1 VSLKDPFGLAN
12 PGGCT
17 FYNSGAAF
25 ARRPPAFPDPE
36 LLRTSHIRRS
46 AAKKSACLFSPGS
59 GFAVSFQQTRLPGVL
74 QPPKT
79 IRRPFLEA
87 LDMTSR
93 RHFLLLLV
101 AVFPAL
107 GASYRT
113 TNFVVSAPT
122 PQIAQ
127 QFAEAA
133 EYYRKEKALHW
144 LGREM
149 PAWGV
154 PCPLFVKV
162 TMGGPGGATTF
173 QFDRGQI
180 LSQRMEI
187 EGPLDRLLASV
198 LPHEVTHTVFAYYFR
213 QPVPRWADEGGSVL
227 SEDDAERLR
236 HDRLVRRNLNEG
248 RAFPLRRLFEL
259 RDYPRN
265 NEQVGC
271 MYAEGFSMTNYLV
284 NASDRPTFL
293 KFLDH
298 GMHQGWDSAVRTYYH
313 HNSVEELEAAWLA
326 ELRRTRGQ
334 PDAVLAKNTG
344 PAPITP
350 TGRTIVRLT
359 APPVQPLDDSPRQPT
374 YRGLAPSPGQ
384 GNDRFGDSARRPEYL
399 PEYNPA
405 ANARRPQAASAT
417 GWQPVR
423 QEGYPPVQ
431 VQLGPPQFEAPPPEV
446 GMPVPGSASP
456 VGYPQ

>member
-1 VSLKDPFGLAN
+1 
-12 PGGCT
+12 
-17 FYNSGAAF
+17 
-25 ARRPPAFPDPE
+25 
-36 LLRTSHIRRS
+36 
-46 AAKKSACLFSPGS
+46 
-59 GFAVSFQQTRLPGVL
+59 
-74 QPPKT
+74 
-79 IRRPFLEA
+79 
-87 LDMTSR
+87 MTSR
-93 RHFLLLLV
+93 RHLLV
-101 AVFPAL
+101 LLVGILPAM

-113 TNFVVSAPT
+113 TNFVVYAPT
-122 PQIAQ
+122 AQIAQ
-127 QFAEAA
+127 QVGQAA
-133 EYYRKEKALHW
+133 EYYRKEKAIHW

-154 PCPLFVKV
+154 PCPLTVKV
-162 TMGGPGGATTF
+162 TMAGPGGATTF

-180 LSQRMEI
+180 MSQRMDI

-213 QPVPRWADEGGSVL
+213 QPLPRWADEGGSVL

-259 RDYPRN
+259 RDYPRS

-271 MYAEGFSMTNYLV
+271 MYAQGFSMTNYLV

-293 KFLDH
+293 KFIDH
-298 GMHQGWDSAVRTYYH
+298 GMHHGWDSAVRTYYH

-344 PAPITP
+344 PATTTA

-359 APPVQPLDDSPRQPT
+359 APPVQPLEEESPRQPT
-374 YRGLAPSPGQ
+374 YRGQAAAPGQ
-384 GNDRFGDSARRPEYL
+384 DNGRFGDGLGRPGYL
-399 PEYNPA
+399 PEYAPACNP
-405 ANARRPQAASAT
+405 RPSRQAVVVSPT
-417 GWQPVR
+417 GWQPAG
-423 QEGYPPVQ
+423 QDPYPPVQ
-431 VQLGPPQFEAPPPEV
+431 VQLGPPQFDSPPCPPV

-456 VGYPQ
+456 VGYPR